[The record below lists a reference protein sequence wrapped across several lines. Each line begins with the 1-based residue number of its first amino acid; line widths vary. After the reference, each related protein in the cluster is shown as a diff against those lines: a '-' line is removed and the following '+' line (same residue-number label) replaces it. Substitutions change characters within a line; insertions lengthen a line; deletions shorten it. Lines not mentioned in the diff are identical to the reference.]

1 MAPLPKL
8 VMCSTFGEGELISV
22 IKCLKQRSQSI
33 GPSMGIFA
41 LLTKK
46 MDYLTYTQTAPLTFI
61 LPVLLHPEEDMQML
75 LNPTYT

>member
-1 MAPLPKL
+1 
-8 VMCSTFGEGELISV
+8 
-22 IKCLKQRSQSI
+22 
-33 GPSMGIFA
+33 MGIFS